1 MTRKMILLEMLDQM
15 LRFLRRFFA
24 AMQRQIAIV
33 LAIAT
38 YENNRK
44 STGTSLGSWE
54 AIVTPLQIML
64 FFIVMRVGFS
74 FCGEV
79 IDTRWFNR
87 YVFQYCRFHR
97 FWICDCLP
105 VSARPSRRFP
115 VEVKSTYLLQAIQPL
130 DVLLALLVND
140 FRAIST
146 ISLGILGLVWYFTWS
161 FQLDSPGLA
170 ISVYLL
176 TTLMALGFG
185 VCLVFLGQLNK
196 WVTRIVKRI
205 LQRVIIFTSGIFF
218 ATFELPE
225 YTRPFVTWNPILHAV
240 ELFRYSINNKYPI
253 PDISLS
259 YLVWCSI
266 VLFGF
271 SLILYRTNESLL
283 LRLMRLTLIIVQSP
297 ALS

>member
-1 MTRKMILLEMLDQM
+1 MN
-15 LRFLRRFFA
+15 FLRKFLA
-24 AMQRQIAIV
+24 AIQRQIAVV

-44 STGTSLGSWE
+44 STGTSLGAWE

-74 FCGEV
+74 FLRGS
-79 IDTRWFNR
+79 NR
-87 YVFQYCRFHR
+87 YAAGGSTDMYFNIVVFIASGF
-97 FWICDCLP
+97 
-105 VSARPSRRFP
+105 
-115 VEVKSTYLLQAIQPL
+115 AIAFLFRQGAIKALSGLKLRAPLYYKRVQPL
-130 DVLLALLVND
+130 DILLALLVND

-146 ISLGILGLVWYFTWS
+146 ISLGIFGLVWYFTWS

-176 TTLMALGFG
+176 TVLMALGFG
-185 VCLVFLGQLNK
+185 VCLVFLGQFNK
-196 WVTRIVKRI
+196 WITRILKRI
-205 LQRVIIFTSGIFF
+205 LNRVIIFTSGIFF

-240 ELFRYSINNKYPI
+240 ELFRYSMNNQYPI
-253 PDISLS
+253 PGISLS
-259 YLVWCSI
+259 YLIWCSI
-266 VLFGF
+266 ILFGF

-283 LRLMRLTLIIVQSP
+283 VE
-297 ALS
+297 ANDD

>member
-1 MTRKMILLEMLDQM
+1 MTRKMILLEMLDHM
-15 LRFLRRFFA
+15 VSFLRRFFA

-74 FCGEV
+74 FLRGS
-79 IDTRWFNR
+79 NR
-87 YVFQYCRFHR
+87 YAAGGSTDMYFNIVVFIASGFAIAFLFRQGAIKALSGLKLRAPIYYKR
-97 FWICDCLP
+97 
-105 VSARPSRRFP
+105 
-115 VEVKSTYLLQAIQPL
+115 IQPL
-130 DVLLALLVND
+130 YVLLALLVND

-240 ELFRYSINNKYPI
+240 ELFRYSMNNQYPI

-259 YLVWCSI
+259 YLVWCST

-271 SLILYRTNESLL
+271 SLILYRINESLL
-283 LRLMRLTLIIVQSP
+283 LE
-297 ALS
+297 ANDD

>member
-1 MTRKMILLEMLDQM
+1 MN
-15 LRFLRRFFA
+15 FLRRFA
-24 AMQRQIAIV
+24 TGIQRQIAVV
-33 LAIAT
+33 LAIAI
-38 YENNRK
+38 YDNNRK

-74 FCGEV
+74 FLRGS
-79 IDTRWFNR
+79 NR
-87 YVFQYCRFHR
+87 YAAGGSTDLYFNIVVFIASGF
-97 FWICDCLP
+97 
-105 VSARPSRRFP
+105 
-115 VEVKSTYLLQAIQPL
+115 AIAFLFRQGAIKALSGLKLRAPLYYKRVQPL
-130 DVLLALLVND
+130 DILLALLVND

-146 ISLGILGLVWYFTWS
+146 ISLGIFGLVWYFTWS

-170 ISVYLL
+170 IGVYLL
-176 TTLMALGFG
+176 TVLMALGFG
-185 VCLVFLGQLNK
+185 VCLVFLGQFNK
-196 WVTRIVKRI
+196 WVTRILKRI
-205 LQRVIIFTSGIFF
+205 FNRVIIFTSGIFF

-240 ELFRYSINNKYPI
+240 ELFRYSMNNQYPI

-259 YLVWCSI
+259 YLVWCST

-283 LRLMRLTLIIVQSP
+283 LE
-297 ALS
+297 ANDD

>member
-1 MTRKMILLEMLDQM
+1 MSFARS
-15 LRFLRRFFA
+15 FFVA
-24 AMQRQIAIV
+24 IQRQIAVV

-44 STGTSLGSWE
+44 STGTSLGAWE

-74 FCGEV
+74 FLRGS
-79 IDTRWFNR
+79 NR
-87 YVFQYCRFHR
+87 YAAGGSTDMYFNIVVFIASGF
-97 FWICDCLP
+97 
-105 VSARPSRRFP
+105 
-115 VEVKSTYLLQAIQPL
+115 AIAFLFRQGAIKALSGLKLRAPLYYKRVQPL
-130 DVLLALLVND
+130 DILLALLVND

-146 ISLGILGLVWYFTWS
+146 ISLGIFGLVWYFTWS

-176 TTLMALGFG
+176 TVLMALGFG
-185 VCLVFLGQLNK
+185 VCLVFLGQFNK
-196 WVTRIVKRI
+196 WITRILKRI
-205 LQRVIIFTSGIFF
+205 LNRVIIFTSGIFF

-240 ELFRYSINNKYPI
+240 ELFRYSMNNQYPI
-253 PDISLS
+253 PGISLS
-259 YLVWCSI
+259 YLIWCST

-283 LRLMRLTLIIVQSP
+283 VE
-297 ALS
+297 ANDD

>member
-1 MTRKMILLEMLDQM
+1 MILLEMLDQM

-74 FCGEV
+74 FLRGS
-79 IDTRWFNR
+79 NR
-87 YVFQYCRFHR
+87 YAAGGSTDMYFNIVVFIASGFAIAFLFRQGAIKALSGLKLRAPIYYKR
-97 FWICDCLP
+97 
-105 VSARPSRRFP
+105 
-115 VEVKSTYLLQAIQPL
+115 IQPL

-240 ELFRYSINNKYPI
+240 ELFRYSMNNQYPI

-283 LRLMRLTLIIVQSP
+283 LE
-297 ALS
+297 ANDD

>member
-1 MTRKMILLEMLDQM
+1 MN
-15 LRFLRRFFA
+15 FLRRFA
-24 AMQRQIAIV
+24 TGIQRQIAVI

-74 FCGEV
+74 FLRGS
-79 IDTRWFNR
+79 NR
-87 YVFQYCRFHR
+87 YAAGGSTDMYFNIVVFIASGF
-97 FWICDCLP
+97 
-105 VSARPSRRFP
+105 
-115 VEVKSTYLLQAIQPL
+115 AIAFLFRQGAIKALSGLKLRAPLYYKRVQPL
-130 DVLLALLVND
+130 DILLALLVND

-146 ISLGILGLVWYFTWS
+146 ISLGIFSLVWYFTWS

-170 ISVYLL
+170 IGVYLL
-176 TTLMALGFG
+176 TVLMALGFG
-185 VCLVFLGQLNK
+185 VCLVFLGQFNK
-196 WVTRIVKRI
+196 WVTRILKRI
-205 LQRVIIFTSGIFF
+205 FNRVIIFTSGIFF

-240 ELFRYSINNKYPI
+240 ELFRYSMNNQYPI

-259 YLVWCSI
+259 YLVWCST

-283 LRLMRLTLIIVQSP
+283 LE
-297 ALS
+297 ANDD

>member
-1 MTRKMILLEMLDQM
+1 MS
-15 LRFLRRFFA
+15 FARRFFVA
-24 AMQRQIAIV
+24 IQRQIAVV

-44 STGTSLGSWE
+44 STGTSLGAWE

-74 FCGEV
+74 FLRGS
-79 IDTRWFNR
+79 NR
-87 YVFQYCRFHR
+87 YAAGGSTDMYFNIVVFIASGF
-97 FWICDCLP
+97 
-105 VSARPSRRFP
+105 
-115 VEVKSTYLLQAIQPL
+115 AIAFLFRQGAIKALSGLKLRAPLYYKRVQPL
-130 DVLLALLVND
+130 DILLALLVND

-176 TTLMALGFG
+176 TVLMALGFG
-185 VCLVFLGQLNK
+185 VCLVFLGQFNK
-196 WVTRIVKRI
+196 WITRILKRI
-205 LQRVIIFTSGIFF
+205 LNRVIIFTSGIFF

-240 ELFRYSINNKYPI
+240 ELFRYSMNNQYPI
-253 PDISLS
+253 PGISLS
-259 YLVWCSI
+259 YLIWCSI
-266 VLFGF
+266 ILFGF

-283 LRLMRLTLIIVQSP
+283 VE
-297 ALS
+297 ANDD